1 MRISS
6 CGLTDTGTTRRH
18 NEDCF
23 AIDEEMSLY
32 VVADGMGGHAHGEV
46 ASKISV
52 ESICQFFAEDGA
64 ESRFSPDDRL
74 LPHSNALKAAV
85 GVAQQRVLEAIE
97 GDQSLDGMGT
107 TVVGLCIRDDVGAV
121 AHVGDSRMYCLRSG
135 ELELLTRDHTWVN
148 EQVMAGNLS
157 EEQARYHPM
166 RNVVTRALG
175 GEETVVV
182 DVTEVPIEV
191 GDLFLLC
198 SDGLTSM
205 LRDSEIH
212 ALLNEGNQIVEIF
225 CCRSKW
231 GQGR

>member
-6 CGLTDTGTTRRH
+6 RGLTDTGRTRRH

-32 VVADGMGGHAHGEV
+32 VVADGMGGHTHGEV

-52 ESICQFFAEDGA
+52 ESICQFFAEGCA

-74 LPHSNALKAAV
+74 RPHSNALKAAV

-121 AHVGDSRMYCLRSG
+121 VHVGDSRMYCLRSG

-148 EQVMAGNLS
+148 EQVMAGWLS

-175 GEETVVV
+175 GEEKVVV
-182 DVTEVPIEV
+182 DVTELPIEV

-205 LRDSEIH
+205 LRDSEI
-212 ALLNEGNQIVEIF
+212 
-225 CCRSKW
+225 RSLID
-231 GQGR
+231 